1 MCDLCL
7 GDLPLR
13 LFDRGTFQ
21 TLAVS
26 ELVKKPPHLGRGQG
40 WFKHK
45 SKFDASA
52 SRVFEGALSSSDV
65 EIFVISQ
72 CEFETFG
79 A

>member
-7 GDLPLR
+7 GELPLR

-26 ELVKKPPHLGRGQG
+26 DWLKSPHIWGGG
-40 WFKHK
+40 GVKHK

-52 SRVFEGALSSSDV
+52 SRVFEGTLRSSDA

>member
-7 GDLPLR
+7 GELPLR

-40 WFKHK
+40 GLNT
-45 SKFDASA
+45 SQ
-52 SRVFEGALSSSDV
+52 SSMQAPHACLK
-65 EIFVISQ
+65 ER
-72 CEFETFG
+72 
-79 A
+79 